1 MIGVSRK
8 LTVIIGVA
16 TMIMGAVLQ
25 SIITW
30 DNKPPPNIG
39 RKPLRQFDI
48 NPIREPATS
57 PSNFWSLAISTDGQ
71 RIYYSVPNGSSNEVH
86 LHDLGTGLEQPLE
99 GVIVEGQSKFGLS
112 QNDKWLYFWN
122 AESKLLQK
130 ISTTGGKPISVGAS
144 YERKKNQPINFIAL
158 GPDGQMA
165 LTDAN
170 THKGLSRLTS
180 GGDLEVLTQEEP
192 GTDHSSPWF
201 SRTDN
206 KLLFG
211 IYDQVGPTEMAETSR
226 MAILQLDTGD
236 VRVLGRQGGLAPTL
250 TPSGHL
256 LFVQGNSL
264 WASLFDHERDEM
276 VGDVVLVRDDLF
288 PPLFAPYSVSQEGTL
303 VHYRSAAEQKLY
315 RLVLVNHQGKE
326 ADLGAPPRVY
336 GNPSMSPDGQRVA
349 VPIGEM
355 WSSDI
360 WVYRLK
366 DTSLMRLTFE
376 QAHFMQP
383 TWTDADLITFDFG
396 PTNLTSL
403 DPSSKQAN
411 GMGDLL
417 QLTKGS
423 SWRLSMRGPVLMQC
437 DQGIAN
443 CDIARLPG
451 TTNGQVELILND
463 AHNEMMPYISPDG
476 RWLAY
481 LSDESGRS
489 ELYVRPY
496 PDLNQGKWQVSVEG
510 AGAPRWSP
518 DGSALYFINAKQEM
532 MVAAI
537 DTEGGFNVTTRVT
550 LFDVSNYHFPMF
562 FTTVFNMTPDGQQF
576 LMVKPAAEQAG
587 VQIQVVMNFF
597 DELERLL
604 PNSK

>member
-1 MIGVSRK
+1 
-8 LTVIIGVA
+8 
-16 TMIMGAVLQ
+16 
-25 SIITW
+25 
-30 DNKPPPNIG
+30 
-39 RKPLRQFDI
+39 
-48 NPIREPATS
+48 
-57 PSNFWSLAISTDGQ
+57 
-71 RIYYSVPNGSSNEVH
+71 
-86 LHDLGTGLEQPLE
+86 
-99 GVIVEGQSKFGLS
+99 
-112 QNDKWLYFWN
+112 
-122 AESKLLQK
+122 
-130 ISTTGGKPISVGAS
+130 
-144 YERKKNQPINFIAL
+144 
-158 GPDGQMA
+158 
-165 LTDAN
+165 
-170 THKGLSRLTS
+170 
-180 GGDLEVLTQEEP
+180 
-192 GTDHSSPWF
+192 
-201 SRTDN
+201 
-206 KLLFG
+206 
-211 IYDQVGPTEMAETSR
+211 
-226 MAILQLDTGD
+226 
-236 VRVLGRQGGLAPTL
+236 
-250 TPSGHL
+250 
-256 LFVQGNSL
+256 
-264 WASLFDHERDEM
+264 
-276 VGDVVLVRDDLF
+276 
-288 PPLFAPYSVSQEGTL
+288 
-303 VHYRSAAEQKLY
+303 
-315 RLVLVNHQGKE
+315 
-326 ADLGAPPRVY
+326 
-336 GNPSMSPDGQRVA
+336 
-349 VPIGEM
+349 
-355 WSSDI
+355 
-360 WVYRLK
+360 
-366 DTSLMRLTFE
+366 MRLTFE

-463 AHNEMMPYISPDG
+463 AHNEMMPDISPDG

-518 DGSALYFINAKQEM
+518 DGSALYFINVKQEM